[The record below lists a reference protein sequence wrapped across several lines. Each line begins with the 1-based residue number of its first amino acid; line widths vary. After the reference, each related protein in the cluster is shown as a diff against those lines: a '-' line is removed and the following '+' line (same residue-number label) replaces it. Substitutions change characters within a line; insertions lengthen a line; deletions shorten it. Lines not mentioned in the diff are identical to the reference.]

1 MKKILLVN
9 SIQSVLEQEK
19 GFLARSDFRILSAAS
34 GKEAL
39 RVHREEKADLIVAD
53 LDMHDVGGDMLCT
66 LVRQDKQI
74 RNVSC
79 LLVCSNS
86 AEDLKRVARC
96 GANGWIA
103 RPVDAAKLL
112 AKVEQFLAIAIRSS
126 YRVLVKVKVHGT
138 TDTET
143 FFCTSENISASGILI
158 ETDNLLNKGDRIT
171 CSFFLPGCKQIVVE
185 GEVARSAKKAEETHQ
200 YGVRFVNLTLEASEE
215 IEKFIASVVA
225 KG

>member
-9 SIQSVLEQEK
+9 SVLAALEKEK
-19 GFLARSDFRILSAAS
+19 GFLARADFRILAATS
-34 GKEAL
+34 GKDAL
-39 RVHREEKADLIVAD
+39 RIHREEKADLIVAD
-53 LDMHDVGGDMLCT
+53 MDTHDMGGDLLCS

-86 AEDLKRVARC
+86 ADDLKRVARC

-103 RPVDAAKLL
+103 RPVDAARLL
-112 AKVEQFLAIAIRSS
+112 AKVEQLLAISTRSS
-126 YRVLVKVKVHGT
+126 YRVLVRVKVHGT

-158 ETDNLLNKGDRIT
+158 ETDNLLNRGDRIT
-171 CSFFLPGCKQIVVE
+171 CSFFLPGSKQIVAE
-185 GEVARSAKKAEETHQ
+185 GEVVRSAKKLEETHQ
-200 YGVRFVNLTLEASEE
+200 YGVRFVNLSPDASEE
-215 IEKFIASVVA
+215 IEKFIAAAIA
-225 KG
+225 KS